1 MRYLISLALLAFA
14 APSIAATAPQW
25 KVTQAAG
32 DVRVL
37 QGAKAR
43 PARAGSLVPA
53 GAAISTGSNAR
64 AIIVRG
70 QEFIVLSP
78 GTQLRLPGV
87 SQQTGLVQI
96 IQEFG
101 SALFKIEKKSTPHF
115 GVKTRYLVAVVKGTT
130 FRVDASGNRA
140 SVAVTEGEVQVSTN
154 DRKSSTLLTPGQ
166 EAVVGA
172 HTSDKIAVQGNPGS
186 LEWPSAKLDTPFE
199 WRKLPGQAATFV
211 SSEGQMLLI
220 FLLITLTVGLTVA
233 NFRLRRR

>member
-1 MRYLISLALLAFA
+1 MRYFISLALLVFA
-14 APSIAATAPQW
+14 APTFAAPAPQW

-37 QGAKAR
+37 QGDKVQ
-43 PARAGSLVPA
+43 PARAGRMLPA

-64 AIIVRG
+64 AVIVRG

-78 GTQLRLPGV
+78 GTQLRLPEIR
-87 SQQTGLVQI
+87 QQTGLVQI

-130 FRVDASGNRA
+130 FRIDASGNRA
-140 SVAVTEGEVQVSTN
+140 SVAVTDGAVQVSTN
-154 DRKSSTLLTPGQ
+154 DHKSSMLLTPGQ
-166 EAVVGA
+166 EAAVG
-172 HTSDKIAVQGNPGS
+172 SDTDNKIAVQGNPKK
-186 LEWPSAKLDTPFE
+186 LEWPSAKIDTPFE
-199 WRKLPGQAATFV
+199 WRKLPGQAVTFV

-233 NFRLRRR
+233 NVRLRHR